1 VTIHLG
7 VHKHLVV
14 DGKCRVSMDKIR
26 RLNTKEVDYMLN
38 TKIFAISLSANKT
51 FLAKHLLDDS
61 GNGMVELLHNEQ
73 LE

>member
-1 VTIHLG
+1 
-7 VHKHLVV
+7 
-14 DGKCRVSMDKIR
+14 MDKIR
-26 RLNTKEVDYMLN
+26 RLNTKEVDYTLN
-38 TKIFAISLSANKT
+38 AKISVIFLSANKT

>member
-1 VTIHLG
+1 MTIHLG

-14 DGKCRVSMDKIR
+14 DGKWKESMDKTK
-26 RLNTKEVDYMLN
+26 RLNTKEIDCTPV
-38 TKIFAISLSANKT
+38 TKIFVNSLSAKKT

-61 GNGMVELLHNEQ
+61 GNGMVELLHSEQ